1 MKKYLVFLLALVLLG
16 AVGCKGKQNPPDPVG
31 PEDPVTPV
39 DPTDPDEPVVPE
51 GATKVEVARIQ
62 VQPMGTRMFYM
73 LYDDV
78 SGKGFVF
85 PIILD
90 EGKDDVEPGKTYV
103 YPGEMDKTYAYW
115 MLSDYTTHALYT
127 DATFKK
133 TLKSEDKIRIDA
145 TATDTNGDK
154 WVLVYDE
161 N

>member
-1 MKKYLVFLLALVLLG
+1 MKKYLVFLLALVLFG
-16 AVGCKGKQNPPDPVG
+16 AAGCKGKQNPPDPV
-31 PEDPVTPV
+31 TPV
-39 DPTDPDEPVVPE
+39 DPEEPVVPE
-51 GATKVEVARIQ
+51 GATKIEVARIQ

-78 SGKGFVF
+78 SGKGFIY
-85 PIILD
+85 PIIIA
-90 EGKDDVEPGKTYV
+90 EGLEDVEPGKTYV

-127 DATFKK
+127 EATFKK
-133 TLKSEDKIRIDA
+133 TVKSEDKIRIDA

-154 WVLVYDE
+154 WVLVYNE

>member
-16 AVGCKGKQNPPDPVG
+16 AVGCKGKQDPPDPVD
-31 PEDPVTPV
+31 PE
-39 DPTDPDEPVVPE
+39 EPEVPE

-62 VQPMGTRMFYM
+62 VQPLGTCIAYM
-73 LYDDV
+73 LYDDE
-78 SGKGFVF
+78 SGKAFVF
-85 PIILD
+85 PLILA
-90 EGKDDVEPGKTYV
+90 EGQEDVELGKTYV
-103 YPGEMDKTYAYW
+103 FPGEMNKAFAYW

-127 DATFKK
+127 EATFKK
-133 TLKSEDKIRIDA
+133 TVKSEDKIRIDA

>member
-39 DPTDPDEPVVPE
+39 DPDDPVVPE

-127 DATFKK
+127 EATFKK
-133 TLKSEDKIRIDA
+133 TVKSEDKIRIDA

>member
-1 MKKYLVFLLALVLLG
+1 MKKYLVFFLALVLLG
-16 AVGCKGKQNPPDPVG
+16 ASGCKGKQNPPDPVG
-31 PEDPVTPV
+31 PEEPVTPV
-39 DPTDPDEPVVPE
+39 DPDEPVVPE

-78 SGKGFVF
+78 SGKAFVF
-85 PIILD
+85 PLIIA
-90 EGKDDVEPGKTYV
+90 EGQEDVEPGKTYV

-127 DATFKK
+127 EATFKK
-133 TLKSEDKIRIDA
+133 TVKSEDKIRIDA
-145 TATDTNGDK
+145 TATDTNEDK

>member
-39 DPTDPDEPVVPE
+39 DPDDPVVPE

>member
-1 MKKYLVFLLALVLLG
+1 MKKYLVFFLAVVLLG
-16 AVGCKGKQNPPDPVG
+16 VAGCKGKQNPPDPVG
-31 PEDPVTPV
+31 PEDPVVPV
-39 DPTDPDEPVVPE
+39 DPEDPVVPE

-62 VQPMGTRMFYM
+62 VQPMGARMFYM

-78 SGKGFVF
+78 SGKAFVF
-85 PIILD
+85 PLIIA
-90 EGKDDVEPGKTYV
+90 EGQEDVEPGKTYV

-127 DATFKK
+127 EATFKK
-133 TLKSEDKIRIDA
+133 TVKSEDKIRIDA
-145 TATDTNGDK
+145 TAADTNGDK